1 MSTELEMLSNYL
13 ILCGPLLLLPSVFLS
28 ISIFQWVSSSHQVAE
43 VLELQLQ
50 HQSFQWI
57 FRVDFIQDGLV
68 GSPHCPR
75 DSQFTCGIQ
84 APQFKSIN
92 SLAISFFIIQL
103 SHPYMTT
110 EINTTLTIWTFVS
123 KVMSLLFNTLSR
135 CVIAFLPRSKPL
147 LIAWL
152 QSPSAVILGP
162 KKRKYVCIHLLSFY
176 LPWSDGARCH
186 DLCFLNVEL

>member
-28 ISIFQWVSSSHQVAE
+28 IGIFQWVSSSHQVAE

-176 LPWSDGARCH
+176 LPWSYGTECH
-186 DLCFLNVEL
+186 DLSILYVEF

>member
-1 MSTELEMLSNYL
+1 MLSNYL

-28 ISIFQWVSSSHQVAE
+28 IGIFQWVSSSHQVAE

-123 KVMSLLFNTLSR
+123 KVMALLFNTLSW

-147 LIAWL
+147 LISWL
-152 QSPSAVILGP
+152 PSPSAVFLGP
-162 KKRKYVCIHLLSFY
+162 KKRKSVCIHLLSFY

-186 DLCFLNVEL
+186 DLNF